1 MRRRFVG
8 WSRRPWRCGDGGGR
22 AAAAC
27 GGWRPPSARRHPQR
41 RQFPRQ
47 FGSGMHQGGGGV
59 IGKFGTS
66 ELLPDGV
73 TRHLDFF
80 GESVTFSRDASSST
94 TTDVSDAV
102 TSLDNMMMCIISRG
116 SANIHNG
123 HDGEGPEARANHS
136 SAMAWSD
143 LLRHAGAWQSCAG
156 SASNG
161 ISNTSAPM
169 LAVAAVAPCLAQGG
183 VNYVRRIDRLLS
195 VSVERGPCLFKL
207 AHEAASLRDAVTSI
221 SKGTRQETYIYSQRE
236 RLHLH
241 ALHHLLQ
248 NKHRIALGSYLRIL
262 ELCPGDLF
270 ALSLAIDVANT
281 IGDSSAAM
289 RYGIVIRAFHL

>member
-1 MRRRFVG
+1 
-8 WSRRPWRCGDGGGR
+8 
-22 AAAAC
+22 
-27 GGWRPPSARRHPQR
+27 
-41 RQFPRQ
+41 
-47 FGSGMHQGGGGV
+47 V

-66 ELLPDGV
+66 EVLPVGV

-80 GESVTFSRDASSST
+80 GESVTFIGDASAST

-102 TSLDNMMMCIISRG
+102 ASLDNMMMCVISRG

-143 LLRHAGAWQSCAG
+143 LLRHAGAWQSREG
-156 SASNG
+156 STSDG
-161 ISNTSAPM
+161 RSNTSAPM

-195 VSVERGPCLFKL
+195 VSEERGPSLLKL
-207 AHEAASLRDAVTSI
+207 AHDAASLRDAVTSVQ
-221 SKGTRQETYIYSQRE
+221 KDTLQETYLYSQRE

-248 NKHRIALGSYLRIL
+248 NKHRIALGSYIRIL

-281 IGDSSAAM
+281 IGDSSAAK
-289 RYGIVIRAFHL
+289 RYGAVIHEFIKV

>member
-1 MRRRFVG
+1 
-8 WSRRPWRCGDGGGR
+8 
-22 AAAAC
+22 
-27 GGWRPPSARRHPQR
+27 
-41 RQFPRQ
+41 
-47 FGSGMHQGGGGV
+47 MHQGGGGV
-59 IGKFGTS
+59 IGKFGSS
-66 ELLPDGV
+66 EVLPDGV
-73 TRHLDFF
+73 SRHLDFF
-80 GESVTFSRDASSST
+80 GESVTFSRDASAST

-102 TSLDNMMMCIISRG
+102 ASLDNMMMCIISRG

-207 AHEAASLRDAVTSI
+207 AYEAASLRDAVTSI